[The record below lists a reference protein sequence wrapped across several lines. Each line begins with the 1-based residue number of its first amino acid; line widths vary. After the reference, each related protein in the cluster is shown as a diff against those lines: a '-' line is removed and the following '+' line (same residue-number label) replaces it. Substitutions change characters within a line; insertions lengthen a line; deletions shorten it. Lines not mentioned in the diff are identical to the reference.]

1 MPLLAR
7 CCGKAVRLCI
17 PTPYDAL
24 GIQGV
29 TSPHDPI
36 SVWAF
41 MWNIA
46 SPPPYFTPF
55 FQVVTLPPL
64 DSLTQ
69 LRNATIRNVGV
80 GGGESEAVRTQL
92 GQTHCTPLCL
102 RREVSVTVR
111 EFHWREVL
119 VSWQPSWQNWPEL
132 LKKLDDCALKEYFLT
147 GTNTAQAYGF
157 KTPI

>member
-7 CCGKAVRLCI
+7 CCGKAVRLC
-17 PTPYDAL
+17 TPPHNAL
-24 GIQGV
+24 GIQGI
-29 TSPHDPI
+29 TSPHDLI

-46 SPPPYFTPF
+46 SPHFTPF
-55 FQVVTLPPL
+55 FQVVTIPPL

-69 LRNATIRNVGV
+69 LRNATIRNVSV

-102 RREVSVTVR
+102 RKEVSVTVR
-111 EFHWREVL
+111 EFHWWGGRDSKALSVGSHLGEAD
-119 VSWQPSWQNWPEL
+119 QNC
-132 LKKLDDCALKEYFLT
+132 LKSLT
-147 GTNTAQAYGF
+147 V
-157 KTPI
+157 P